1 MGSEKGLADIKN
13 PAFQDNLQPTQS
25 SSQAILD
32 AWEGY
37 SNQPYAIPPQNIN
50 VERSNGDVPE
60 FRLANCEAAIPEFR
74 IANCEAA
81 IPEFRLANCEDIIPE
96 FRLANCET

>member
-1 MGSEKGLADIKN
+1 MIYRDVTRTLRDYIEEPNDSLE
-13 PAFQDNLQPTQS
+13 
-25 SSQAILD
+25 
-32 AWEGY
+32 
-37 SNQPYAIPPQNIN
+37 
-50 VERSNGDVPE
+50 ERSNGDVPE

>member
-1 MGSEKGLADIKN
+1 MSGIETGISGSVSQNSDHRGGL
-13 PAFQDNLQPTQS
+13 
-25 SSQAILD
+25 
-32 AWEGY
+32 Y
-37 SNQPYAIPPQNIN
+37 
-50 VERSNGDVPE
+50 RSNGDVPE

-96 FRLANCET
+96 FRIANCET